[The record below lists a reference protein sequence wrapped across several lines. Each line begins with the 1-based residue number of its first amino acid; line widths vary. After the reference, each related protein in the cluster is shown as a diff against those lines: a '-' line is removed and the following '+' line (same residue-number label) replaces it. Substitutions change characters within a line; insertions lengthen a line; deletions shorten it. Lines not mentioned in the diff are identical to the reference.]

1 VARPPAL
8 NAIAAD
14 VDELQQLCVA
24 ETICVTITL
33 TLLNVA
39 LHRDVVR
46 LYVYARVDDN
56 FSLHHA
62 VCTAPAD
69 REIRAF

>member
-1 VARPPAL
+1 MARPPAL
-8 NAIAAD
+8 TAIAAD
-14 VDELQQLCVA
+14 VDELQQLCVDD
-24 ETICVTITL
+24 TICVTITL

-39 LHRDVVR
+39 LHRDVR
-46 LYVYARVDDN
+46 LYVYARDANN

-69 REIRAF
+69 HEIRAF